1 MIIMSLPNLNKGIFS
16 CFGLRTR
23 VSLELQKVTKLGP
36 AVYATTYSPFEI
48 DEWWQRQLGELEIA
62 EVDKCSLFLIAFSDD
77 LSINVLDLTKLVNF
91 HYLSLI
97 LQGVGYSVQ
106 GVTLSGENS
115 AKGMR
120 VSGMGVLED
129 YHRPPKM
136 IPAFIAAEHLNATAC
151 IVGGLYSLFPYIESD
166 NYLRLRK
173 GLNAFIDGVK
183 HAQYHSRLHQFVRS
197 IDGVI
202 KPKKGE
208 GTNKF
213 KYRCGFFA
221 GRTPQH
227 VELLEDL
234 YELRSAAEHLNP
246 LDDRLIRFQT
256 HEREKMKALRTYQSE
271 LLASFVYRKI
281 LSTPTLL
288 SNFIDDAA
296 IDLMWGQSAS
306 QLIGLWGNTINLH
319 TAPTGLFHDY
329 L

>member
-1 MIIMSLPNLNKGIFS
+1 MTLPNLNTGIFS

-23 VSLELQKVTKLGP
+23 VSLDLQKVTQLGP
-36 AVYATTYSPFEI
+36 KVYATTYSPFKI

-62 EVDKCSLFLIAFSDD
+62 EVDKCSLFLIALTDD
-77 LSINVLDLTKLVNF
+77 PSINVHDLSKLVNF

-97 LQGVGYSVQ
+97 LQGVGYSVR

-120 VSGMGVLED
+120 VSGIGELAD
-129 YHRPPKM
+129 YHRPPKV
-136 IPAFIAAEHLNATAC
+136 ISDFITAENLNATPGL
-151 IVGGLYSLFPYIESD
+151 VDGLYSLFPYIESGD
-166 NYLRLRK
+166 YLRLRK
-173 GLNAFIDGVK
+173 GLSAFIDGVK

-208 GTNKF
+208 GTAKF

-221 GRTPQH
+221 GRTPQQAD
-227 VELLEDL
+227 LLEEL

-246 LDDRLIRFQT
+246 LDDKLTKYQP
-256 HEREKMKALRTYQSE
+256 HELDKMKALRTFQAE
-271 LLASFVYRKI
+271 LLASYVYRKI
-281 LSTPTLL
+281 LSTPQLL
-288 SNFIDDAA
+288 SNFIDDAT
-296 IDLMWGQSAS
+296 IDSMWSQSAP
-306 QLIGLWGNTINLH
+306 QLIPLWGSTIDLH
-319 TAPTGLFHDY
+319 TAYDGLFFDS